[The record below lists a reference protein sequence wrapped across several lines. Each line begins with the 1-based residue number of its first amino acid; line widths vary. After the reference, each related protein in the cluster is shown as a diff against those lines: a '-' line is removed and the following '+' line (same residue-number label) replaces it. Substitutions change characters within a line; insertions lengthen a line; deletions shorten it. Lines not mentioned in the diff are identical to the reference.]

1 MSVKVLAKDKI
12 VQAYNLINHLEPL
25 SVCNVFGVPKLKRK
39 IEAEIKF
46 LNKSLRSND
55 LKEEHIHC
63 SNIGQLASLVEVATT
78 IPGVTAVLKTFELSS
93 GEKLIIDVVGDNN
106 CKWYKVILRNPKALH
121 QLHIFG
127 GRNGVR
133 PLDKVAED
141 ILQAAK
147 ANPVFFVPPKVCFYF
162 VNGVSEKLAK
172 SLRLLGVE
180 VCGQIKTAEEL
191 GIAGYDTNNSSGDEE
206 SSETESPSNL
216 VNERASTNSGAKSI
230 CNKKLNTSNIKT
242 SSKVSKTNSTQ
253 NLCNYKSPASNYP
266 AFRMVNLDVT
276 CLIAFVSSTSN
287 GGYNYIFD
295 DQFLNEQA
303 QSEEGETNI
312 GSLDRE
318 LIVCEEAARH
328 FQSILEAIGG
338 ESERKRG
345 HALLRECRVVASKD
359 IFKGV
364 LKTGGRIKELS
375 RLIFSTGQA
384 LKAPTITS
392 NRGFVRAAENQGLKL
407 AVLYHEPRALTE
419 LKETTAQIYEPK

>member
-1 MSVKVLAKDKI
+1 MDFQVGEEPQLPGVGEHFTAMTQDIKCYQLPDILKIIGFPLLKLIIFKMSVKVLAKDKI

-141 ILQAAK
+141 ILHAAK

-216 VNERASTNSGAKSI
+216 VHERASANSGAKSI
-230 CNKKLNTSNIKT
+230 SNEKLNTSNIKS

-253 NLCNYKSPASNYP
+253 NLCNYKSPASNFP
-266 AFRMVNLDVT
+266 AFRKVNLDVT
-276 CLIAFVSSTSN
+276 CLIAFVFFN
-287 GGYNYIFD
+287 
-295 DQFLNEQA
+295 
-303 QSEEGETNI
+303 
-312 GSLDRE
+312 
-318 LIVCEEAARH
+318 
-328 FQSILEAIGG
+328 FQRWIQL
-338 ESERKRG
+338 
-345 HALLRECRVVASKD
+345 C
-359 IFKGV
+359 F
-364 LKTGGRIKELS
+364 
-375 RLIFSTGQA
+375 
-384 LKAPTITS
+384 
-392 NRGFVRAAENQGLKL
+392 
-407 AVLYHEPRALTE
+407 
-419 LKETTAQIYEPK
+419 